1 MVDWKK
7 NDSVGGMKDKIVT
20 IKHSQNLRFVWQT
33 KDEQTDIGHSRVPFL
48 LWLKTHYTFE
58 LTNSHTH
65 QFYEIHFQ
73 NRWKNHVF
81 QKEFCHQICI
91 QTTLPAPVCSV
102 AEERSSEA
110 KDFCQDGL
118 QPGSWIPPCWILPW
132 HWSDLFAVW
141 VSWLVKKV
149 MSATSPENW
158 IKLLQK
164 SETWV
169 EFLNIEFSRL

>member
-1 MVDWKK
+1 M
-7 NDSVGGMKDKIVT
+7 NDRQKMNK
-20 IKHSQNLRFVWQT
+20 QT
-33 KDEQTDIGHSRVPFL
+33 LVILEFL
-48 LWLKTHYTFE
+48 LWLKTHYTFK
-58 LTNSHTH
+58 LTSSHTH

-73 NRWKNHVF
+73 NQWKNHVF

-132 HWSDLFAVW
+132 HWSDLFAIW

-169 EFLNIEFSRL
+169 EFLNVEIWLNLFHIVKLKSFQNTKTNFCF